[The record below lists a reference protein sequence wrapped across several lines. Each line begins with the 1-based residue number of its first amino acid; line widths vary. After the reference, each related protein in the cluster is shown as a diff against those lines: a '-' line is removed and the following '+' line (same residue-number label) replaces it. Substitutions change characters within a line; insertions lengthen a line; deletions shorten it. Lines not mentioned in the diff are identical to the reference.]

1 MPTHTSDIVV
11 IGAGHN
17 ALTAAAYLVRAGLSV
32 TVLEARDRVGGGTVT
47 EELTVPGFRHDT
59 FSTGHPWLMTN
70 PVLSRDELSIIANGL
85 SYVGN
90 DPVVVLPFRDGSSV
104 TFWRDPQRTAAEFA
118 RYSARDAQALLD
130 LYAEWEQLKP
140 VHMTRA
146 VSEPGAAPAPEVDS
160 ALAAHYDAL
169 REKSAWQDV
178 HDRFESEQAR
188 ALFLWF
194 GNALVQPVDRPGT
207 GHLPVTA
214 PAAWNH
220 GWMNAIG
227 GSSQLAEHLARAV
240 TSEGGRIVTGAR
252 VARILVEGERAVG
265 VRRADGAEYRGRR
278 AVLSSMHFTSLPKT
292 LGVPLPDAF
301 VEGTRK
307 WRAGP
312 GLVVVH
318 LAVPRT
324 PRARTHAGPCASV
337 LVAQSSTAGV
347 ADMLASIAAER
358 LAERDPYLL
367 CACSTWVDPSR
378 APDGMGTVKVITMA
392 PYALDGDPANW
403 NAAKEDYADF
413 LVTEFAGLVE
423 DFEPGDVLGRCVH
436 SPLDIERRNPSYYR
450 GAAQGGEMVPDQ
462 MGLNRPVRGWA
473 HYRMPVAGLYQTGTS
488 AHPGGPVSGWP
499 GRHAAKAILE
509 DLQIDWRRVMPEGG
523 VDSPPVIPIVDTS
536 TL

>member
-1 MPTHTSDIVV
+1 MPASDPDILV

-17 ALTAAAYLVRAGLSV
+17 ALVAAAYLARAGLSV
-32 TVLEARDRVGGGTVT
+32 TILEARDVIGGGTVT
-47 EELTVPGFRHDT
+47 EELTAPGFKHDT

-70 PVLSRDELSIIANGL
+70 PVLARDELGILADGL

-130 LYAEWEQLKP
+130 LYAEWERLKP

-146 VSEPGAAPAPEVDS
+146 VSEPGAAPAPEIDP

-169 REKSAWQDV
+169 REKTAWQDV

-194 GNALVQPVDRPGT
+194 GNALVQPIDRPGT

-227 GSSQLAEHLARAV
+227 GSSRLAEHLARAV
-240 TSEGGRIVTGAR
+240 VAHGGRIVTGAR
-252 VARILVEGERAVG
+252 VARILVEGERATG
-265 VRRADGAEYRGRR
+265 VRTGDGTEYRGRR
-278 AVLSSMHFTSLPKT
+278 AVLSSMHFTDLPEK
-292 LGVPLPDAF
+292 LGVTLPPAF
-301 VEGTRK
+301 VAGTK
-307 WRAGP
+307 AWRAGP

-318 LAVPRT
+318 LAVPEN
-324 PRARTHAGPCASV
+324 PRARTHGGPVASV
-337 LVAQSSTAGV
+337 LIAQSSTAGV
-347 ADMLASIAAER
+347 AGMLDAIAGER
-358 LAERDPYLL
+358 LTERDPYML
-367 CACSTWVDPSR
+367 CACSTWIDPSR
-378 APDGMGTVKVITMA
+378 APNGMGTLKVITMA

-403 NAAKEDYADF
+403 DAAKEDYADF
-413 LVTEFAGLVE
+413 LVAEFAGLVE
-423 DFEPGDVLGRCVH
+423 GFDPQAVLGRCVH
-436 SPLDIERRNPSYYR
+436 SPLDIERRNPSFYR

-462 MGLNRPVRGWA
+462 MGLNRPVTGWA

-509 DLQIDWRRVMPEGG
+509 DLQIDWRRVMPDGAAA
-523 VDSPPVIPIVDTS
+523 SPPDIPIVDTS
-536 TL
+536 LL